1 MVLNLQDSSVSNGGI
16 VNQNGSKIMSFIKF
30 NVKEQWKVTI
40 VVGIKISATNYKV
53 YNVLLGS
60 VKTVIQ

>member
-1 MVLNLQDSSVSNGGI
+1 M
-16 VNQNGSKIMSFIKF
+16 NQNGSKIMSFIKF